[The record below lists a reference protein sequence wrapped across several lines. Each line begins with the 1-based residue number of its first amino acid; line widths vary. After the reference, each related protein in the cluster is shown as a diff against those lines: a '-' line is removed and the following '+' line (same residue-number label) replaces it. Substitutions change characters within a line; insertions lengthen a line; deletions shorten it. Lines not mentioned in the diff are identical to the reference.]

1 MKILWLRCKNWFTDL
16 FRGSRGKSG
25 VTWGSL
31 VLLAFSGKV
40 HKARVLLPVNF
51 DLERHKAQYPPE
63 NYGFQNK
70 AFRNFKALHIL
81 NLLSEIPGWN
91 SDLIRE
97 DGFVPIHMTTLR
109 NRMKDCKLYVDYL
122 VNTGVLVCDGRY
134 IIGEKSMWYRWADQ
148 YAGSIFHSSEEIV
161 SNFGSVRLDNP
172 EDRKNY
178 PHLFYWYDR
187 KNLRINPRACDYAEG
202 IRKLKMQDDSHKS
215 WDWNR
220 DTQQFKHPDT
230 QYLAVLRNIDKITA
244 QEYGVHIDDNVH
256 RLHSVLTNIQKD
268 FRNFITYGGQPL
280 VSIDIKNCQPYLSCL
295 LLKPEF
301 WQRGADIPLTLY
313 DLPENIQTLF
323 QSQILEQAI
332 KGYFD
337 ELSNHDIEQYIYLV
351 SSGGIYEQIRDIANQ
366 HLKEGQSRIERKDA
380 KVLMFY
386 LLFSSNRGQHDDPTI
401 NELRRIFST
410 ELYPKVAELFRIIKR
425 EYADA
430 EMDKPHSRLSRLLQS
445 IESTIM
451 LHRCCKRIW
460 EEGRLEIPIFTI
472 HDSIVT
478 TCEHQEYVQAVI
490 AEEFAKNIGVGP
502 ALSIETWSEK
512 NLDQNIYNE
521 IHHPGIV

>member
-1 MKILWLRCKNWFTDL
+1 MKILWLKCKNLFTDL

-25 VTWGSL
+25 VSWGSL
-31 VLLAFSGKV
+31 VLMAFSGKV
-40 HKARVLLPVNF
+40 YKARVLLPVNF
-51 DLERHKAQYPPE
+51 DLERHKTQYPPE

-81 NLLSEIPGWN
+81 TLLSEIPGWN

-97 DGFVPIHMTTLR
+97 DGCVAIHMATLR

-148 YAGSIFHSSEEIV
+148 YAGSIFQSSEEIV

-202 IRKLKMQDDSHKS
+202 IRRLKMQDDSHKS

-268 FRNFITYGGQPL
+268 FRNFITC
-280 VSIDIKNCQPYLSCL
+280 SK
-295 LLKPEF
+295 
-301 WQRGADIPLTLY
+301 
-313 DLPENIQTLF
+313 
-323 QSQILEQAI
+323 
-332 KGYFD
+332 
-337 ELSNHDIEQYIYLV
+337 
-351 SSGGIYEQIRDIANQ
+351 
-366 HLKEGQSRIERKDA
+366 
-380 KVLMFY
+380 
-386 LLFSSNRGQHDDPTI
+386 
-401 NELRRIFST
+401 
-410 ELYPKVAELFRIIKR
+410 
-425 EYADA
+425 
-430 EMDKPHSRLSRLLQS
+430 
-445 IESTIM
+445 M
-451 LHRCCKRIW
+451 L
-460 EEGRLEIPIFTI
+460 
-472 HDSIVT
+472 
-478 TCEHQEYVQAVI
+478 
-490 AEEFAKNIGVGP
+490 
-502 ALSIETWSEK
+502 
-512 NLDQNIYNE
+512 
-521 IHHPGIV
+521 